1 MNTEQKEGEQG
12 IFPLTIRPNQSLLV
26 EELKS
31 KFENIDRRFDSLF
44 ERINNNGSASLVPN
58 SMSNTG
64 SKLICN
70 QISEVL
76 EQWSGRR
83 MQNYF
88 ELKHISQL
96 LKAFSEE
103 RYHGNGLNLV
113 LQRARKSLLPVKR
126 HGTLSGKL
134 LFLVI
139 VAILGSVLTHQKF
152 PFVHLDHFGEAVGLG
167 CEVQSLEKEQTNL
180 PTINNCF

>member
-44 ERINNNGSASLVPN
+44 ERINNNGSAAPAPN
-58 SMSNTG
+58 SMSNTE
-64 SKLICN
+64 SQLICN
-70 QISEVL
+70 QVSEVL

-83 MQNYF
+83 TQNYF
-88 ELKHISQL
+88 QLKHISQL
-96 LKAFSEE
+96 LTALSEE

-113 LQRARKSLLPVKR
+113 SQRGREVLAASKTSWNFVRKATVSGDLRDLGFCVDPPKVSFRSSRPFRRGCRLGMRGPVIRKR
-126 HGTLSGKL
+126 ANQPS
-134 LFLVI
+134 
-139 VAILGSVLTHQKF
+139 
-152 PFVHLDHFGEAVGLG
+152 
-167 CEVQSLEKEQTNL
+167 
-180 PTINNCF
+180 NNQ

>member
-44 ERINNNGSASLVPN
+44 ERINNNGSAAPAPN
-58 SMSNTG
+58 SMSNTE
-64 SKLICN
+64 SQLICN

-83 MQNYF
+83 TQNYF

-113 LQRARKSLLPVKR
+113 LQRAREVLAASKTSWNFVRKATVSGDLRDLGFFVDPPKVSFRSSRPFRRGCRLGMRGPVIRKR
-126 HGTLSGKL
+126 ANQPS
-134 LFLVI
+134 
-139 VAILGSVLTHQKF
+139 
-152 PFVHLDHFGEAVGLG
+152 
-167 CEVQSLEKEQTNL
+167 
-180 PTINNCF
+180 NNQ